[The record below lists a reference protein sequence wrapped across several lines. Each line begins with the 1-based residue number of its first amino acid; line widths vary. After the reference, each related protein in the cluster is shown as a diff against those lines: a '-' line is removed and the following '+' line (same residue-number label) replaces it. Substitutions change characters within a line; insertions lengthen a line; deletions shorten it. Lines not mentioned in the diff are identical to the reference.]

1 MIQFI
6 AGLLIGGLITW
17 GITHWYYMLSRRD
30 QQAVFGKLSSEL
42 RDMILADK
50 RSNLSVKDLNEL
62 LRGTVIDK
70 TSIDPLPYRVCPK
83 CGSENIYR
91 SRDFIVDSDMGDDGM
106 PVHITAPYKMIVCED
121 CGWRD
126 DEITRD
132 IDRIRE

>member
-1 MIQFI
+1 MIQFF
-6 AGLLIGGLITW
+6 AGLLIGGLISW
-17 GITHWYYMLSRRD
+17 GITHWYYVRSSRT
-30 QQAVFGKLSSEL
+30 QQTVFDKLSSEL

-62 LRGTVIDK
+62 LRDTVIDK
-70 TSIDPLPYRVCPK
+70 TSTDPLPYKLCPK

-91 SRDFIVDSDMGDDGM
+91 SKDFIVDAEMGDGGI
-106 PVHITAPYKMIVCED
+106 PFHTATPYKTIICDD

-132 IDRIRE
+132 ADLIGE